1 MRGETFV
8 AGAATGAA
16 NNQQGPLVSY
26 SDDGCVDNGFLF
38 LWRDDRNGTDYDMYR
53 IKVRP

>member
-1 MRGETFV
+1 VSGETFV